1 MLTWDVEQ
9 GSLLTG
15 FHIQAWTDGSD
26 LDRLT
31 TSREWVSLL
40 VLGPQERSAIVPLP
54 SRNPG
59 TWAFRILPILGS
71 LPGTPSQS
79 RVYQAGEWT
88 VVPSP
93 IFLLAPS
100 QSFLGFPT
108 RPSSSVSVV
117 GAPVTM
123 SHYLADLKKKAS
135 ISNFI
140 YLCTCVMMCIYGVQR
155 KT

>member
-1 MLTWDVEQ
+1 MLTWDVER

-15 FHIQAWTDGSD
+15 FHVQAWTDGSD

-40 VLGPQERSAIVPLP
+40 ILGPQERSAIVPLP
-54 SRNPG
+54 PRNPG

-88 VVPSP
+88 VVPST
-93 IFLLAPS
+93 FLLAPS

-108 RPSSSVSVV
+108 RPASSVSVV

-123 SHYLADLKKKAS
+123 SHYLADLKKKTS
-135 ISNFI
+135 IYFKF
-140 YLCTCVMMCIYGVQR
+140 YLFDY
-155 KT
+155 

>member
-1 MLTWDVEQ
+1 MER

-40 VLGPQERSAIVPLP
+40 ILGPQERSAIVPLP
-54 SRNPG
+54 PRNPG

-100 QSFLGFPT
+100 QSFLGYPT

-123 SHYLADLKKKAS
+123 SHYLADLKKKKQAS

-140 YLCTCVMMCIYGVQR
+140 YLIISLFIYVHVS
-155 KT
+155 